1 MLQLQYLNR
10 GLKNKHINHILD
22 NYKIKY
28 SGIKMEIESKVN
40 DMIDLVLKDI
50 LGFLEN
56 VEETAKK
63 KKKLNN
69 YEKMKTELESI
80 KNQLKIKT
88 YNEHK
93 TKNELDLLIQENS
106 LLKVN
111 IKSLN
116 QKILNLNNNLSS
128 SNNGNNNIKSKS
140 PFVRHTLKNNLLI
153 TPNLNFKSLNNSTKA
168 LINYSKKSNNNNNKV
183 KSYRNSCKK
192 LEYTKGSKIHKT
204 SCILSN
210 DEKSPLKKDKSEII
224 NLKVCSQKTNDGINK
239 NKKKKQ
245 KNLNKF
251 VNSKNNN
258 NVNNRNSST
267 NLNISKNNTKTETK
281 NFITCSPGPILSAMS
296 NIIINEKKVR
306 SNSSKSNHSNP
317 KEKIDTHNYSPDN
330 SFDLLPCL
338 NQDYEEIEKDINNI
352 FDEELRQLEQDEEN
366 INNLLMQINNED
378 LNNLILNKQ
387 SGDSKFS
394 VSD

>member
-1 MLQLQYLNR
+1 M
-10 GLKNKHINHILD
+10 
-22 NYKIKY
+22 
-28 SGIKMEIESKVN
+28 M
-40 DMIDLVLKDI
+40 
-50 LGFLEN
+50 
-56 VEETAKK
+56 
-63 KKKLNN
+63 
-69 YEKMKTELESI
+69 
-80 KNQLKIKT
+80 
-88 YNEHK
+88 
-93 TKNELDLLIQENS
+93 
-106 LLKVN
+106 
-111 IKSLN
+111 
-116 QKILNLNNNLSS
+116 
-128 SNNGNNNIKSKS
+128 
-140 PFVRHTLKNNLLI
+140 
-153 TPNLNFKSLNNSTKA
+153 A
-168 LINYSKKSNNNNNKV
+168 LI
-183 KSYRNSCKK
+183 
-192 LEYTKGSKIHKT
+192 KI
-204 SCILSN
+204 
-210 DEKSPLKKDKSEII
+210 
-224 NLKVCSQKTNDGINK
+224 
-239 NKKKKQ
+239 KKKKQ

>member
-40 DMIDLVLKDI
+40 DMINLILKDI

-56 VEETAKK
+56 IEETAKN

-88 YNEHK
+88 YNEYK

-106 LLKVN
+106 LLKVK

-116 QKILNLNNNLSS
+116 QKILNLNNNLSN
-128 SNNGNNNIKSKS
+128 SNIGNNHIKSKS
-140 PFVRHTLKNNLLI
+140 PFVRHTLKSNLLM
-153 TPNLNFKSLNNSTKA
+153 TPNLNFKYLNNSTKA
-168 LINYSKKSNNNNNKV
+168 LINYSKKLNNNHKV
-183 KSYRNSCKK
+183 KTYRNSCKK
-192 LEYTKGSKIHKT
+192 LEYTKGSKIANT
-204 SCILSN
+204 SCILSS

-224 NLKVCSQKTNDGINK
+224 NLKINSQKTNDGINK
-239 NKKKKQ
+239 IKKKKP

-258 NVNNRNSST
+258 NLNNRNSSK
-267 NLNISKNNTKTETK
+267 NLDNSNNNTKTETK
-281 NFITCSPGPILSAMS
+281 NFITCSPRLISSPIS
-296 NIIINEKKVR
+296 NIMINEKKER
-306 SNSSKSNHSNP
+306 SSSSKSNHSNR

-338 NQDYEEIEKDINNI
+338 NQDYEEIEKDINKI
-352 FDEELRQLEQDEEN
+352 FDEELRQLDQDEEN
-366 INNLLMQINNED
+366 IKNLLEQINSED